1 MPLKDKNRFRKIYPF
16 IRRKPFNV
24 PEGDVIF
31 ESNTAQVGGASGDDE
46 VTINFTTTF
55 ASAPFVT
62 ATAYD
67 SAGNNQAN
75 VNAYIKSVSTTQ
87 VIIGFSAA
95 FIGQVHY
102 QAIQGA

>member
-1 MPLKDKNRFRKIYPF
+1 MPLKDKNRFRKVYPF

-31 ESNTAQVGGASGDDE
+31 ESKNAAVTSADE
-46 VTINFTTTF
+46 VTITFTTTF

-67 SAGNNQAN
+67 SATNNQAN

-87 VIIGFSAA
+87 VVIGFSAA
-95 FIGQVHY
+95 FTGQVHY

>member
-1 MPLKDKNRFRKIYPF
+1 MPLKDRNRFRKIYPF

-31 ESNTAQVGGASGDDE
+31 ESGSKSVSSSDE

-55 ASAPFVT
+55 TSAPYVT

-67 SAGNNQAN
+67 SASNDQAN
-75 VNAYIKSVSTTQ
+75 VNAYIKSVSTST
-87 VIIGFSAA
+87 VVIGFSAS
-95 FIGQVHY
+95 FTGEVHY
-102 QAIQGA
+102 NAIQGA